1 MAKKSTFHLFDK
13 DIQLATAGIA
23 PDQIAKALARYARTS
38 LADVIANKQASS
50 IYTTFVN
57 GKEGASEDDVVPPGP
72 ILYQFSY
79 WQPIIAFAL
88 DFLRKRS
95 PVAPGT
101 RTEGDFGI
109 GHYRDAHRVMI
120 GSQFVDP
127 AAEIAAD
134 ETPVIVNPQP
144 YARKIE
150 VGFMRM
156 SVERGIYLEA
166 AAAIRRQFGGRNGSI
181 KVTQEWVM
189 LPGGY
194 VLKGRFRQGFR
205 KYARTGLKK
214 DTQAGQPMRYPA
226 LVLSMT

>member
-1 MAKKSTFHLFDK
+1 MAKKSTFHLFEK
-13 DIQLATAGIA
+13 DIQLATAGLE
-23 PDQIAKALARYARTS
+23 PDQIAASLARFARTS
-38 LADVIANKQASS
+38 LADAIASKQASS

-79 WQPIIAFAL
+79 WQPVIAFAL
-88 DFLRKRS
+88 DFLRRRSPLGPGKRS
-95 PVAPGT
+95 
-101 RTEGDFGI
+101 EGDFGI

-120 GSQFVDP
+120 GSQFIDP

-134 ETPVIVNPQP
+134 ETPIIVNTQP

-150 VGFMRM
+150 VGFMQM

-166 AAAIRRQFGGRNGSI
+166 AAAVKRQFGGRNGAI
-181 KVTQEWVM
+181 NVTQEWVT

-194 VLKGRFRQGFR
+194 ILKGRFRRGFR
-205 KYARTGLKK
+205 KNARTGLKK

-226 LVLSMT
+226 LVLSMN